1 MYIFPIETWG
11 FLPGQTSQIQ
21 TPRSSM
27 SGALSNNLSVVH
39 RCEVG
44 LVSGEKFLD
53 FPNSGNLTQ
62 GFPEKAREGDL
73 E

>member
-1 MYIFPIETWG
+1 MYIFAIETWG

-27 SGALSNNLSVVH
+27 SGALSNKHQVL
-39 RCEVG
+39 CID
-44 LVSGEKFLD
+44 VSGEKPLD